1 MQKSYTRFIFR
12 AIVLFIISL
21 SSAAAA
27 PDSTIQ
33 KPRLPAV
40 PHSKKTDSLRA
51 QKTYQSQ
58 QVVIT
63 GTRNETL
70 IKDSPV
76 RVEVVGGEQMQSTA
90 MVNIADLLRE
100 QSGLLLTTNIRTGVQ
115 IMGLSPDY
123 TMILI
128 DGQPMIGRV
137 AGVLDLSRISV
148 GNIDRV
154 EIVKGPMS
162 SLYGS
167 EALAGVINIITKR
180 PADGW
185 SGKVYSQ
192 YLQHGAAEFQLE
204 SGYGTN
210 DFEATGFFNKKSAQP
225 FELEQN
231 GRTVPYSGFTDYT
244 AQSKALWRASSQVN
258 ISGNGRFFQ
267 SDSRGKFIESFFGQT
282 AANSGSV
289 RQQEF
294 SGTLATDWTHGK
306 ARLSAQ
312 LYGSKYT
319 ERYNFD
325 TTQGKAGNTDDLN
338 RQIWRGYL
346 QYDVLWNLR
355 NRFTF
360 GLEANY
366 DNTSG
371 SRYPDKPFYRTFSVF
386 GQWEGN
392 PTKWISYALSAR
404 YVGNSAYN
412 NAQFTSGEP
421 FDSTLLK
428 TLWLANPKLSINV
441 KITDNLQ
448 FRTGIGTGFKVPD
461 FRQLYVQFS
470 NRLAGSG
477 YDLLGAR
484 RLGLDLQP
492 ERSTAFDAG
501 ITWDG
506 LSLNIGE
513 KQLTGMIEVRA
524 FRNNLSNL
532 IEYYY
537 VGQDATGNN
546 AVYSY
551 RNLSRVYTQGIES
564 NIHLTLP
571 VSESATLSGNIGY
584 QFLDAN
590 DVEVLDAI
598 KNQTAVYLSGE
609 YLTYKNYGG
618 LWLRSRHSG
627 VGRVQIDE
635 KEYGITANIRLQY
648 IGRFGDES
656 LDKNGLALGNPAR
669 KVLDRDDEYIPA
681 YTMLNAALTKRFSI
695 TDSPFNITQIEMTV
709 GVNNILNSLD
719 LQSIPMLLGR
729 QFFVNAAVVW

>member
-1 MQKSYTRFIFR
+1 MRITSTSFTLS
-12 AIVLFIISL
+12 VLLLLLFSILPSI
-21 SSAAAA
+21 AA
-27 PDSTIQ
+27 PDSTLQ
-33 KPRLPAV
+33 TPRLPAV
-40 PHSKKTDSLRA
+40 PRVKKADTLSKTRTFNA
-51 QKTYQSQ
+51 Q

-63 GTRNETL
+63 GTRNESL

-76 RVEVVGGEQMQSTA
+76 RVEVVGGDKLKSSA
-90 MVNIADLLRE
+90 MVNSADLLRE
-100 QSGLLLTTNIRTGVQ
+100 QSGLLLTTNVRTGVQ
-115 IMGLSPDY
+115 MMGLSPDY
-123 TMILI
+123 TMILL

-185 SGKVYSQ
+185 SGKLYSQ
-192 YLQHGAAEFQLE
+192 YLQHGAAELQLDG
-204 SGYGTN
+204 GYG
-210 DFEATGFFNKKSAQP
+210 ATDYEISGFFNSKSAQS
-225 FELEQN
+225 FELSQN

-244 AQSKALWRASSQVN
+244 AQTKGLWRITPGLKLSA
-258 ISGNGRFFQ
+258 NGRFFE
-267 SDSRGKFIESFFGQT
+267 SESSGKFTESFFGQVASNT
-282 AANSGSV
+282 GSV
-289 RQQEF
+289 VQREF
-294 SGTLATDWTHGK
+294 SGTLGTEWTHGK
-306 ARLSAQ
+306 ARLTAQ
-312 LYGSKYT
+312 LYSSNYT
-319 ERYNFD
+319 EQYNFD
-325 TTQGKAGNTDDLN
+325 TTQAAAGRTDDLN

-346 QYDVLWNLR
+346 QYDVFWNLR

-360 GLEANY
+360 GLEADY

-371 SRYPDKPFYRTFSVF
+371 SRYPDKPFYRTFSLF

-392 PTKWISYALSAR
+392 PTEWVSYALSAR
-404 YVGNSAYN
+404 YVGNSAYD
-412 NAQFTSGEP
+412 NASFNGGEP

-428 TLWLANPKLSINV
+428 VLWLANPKLALNF

-448 FRTGIGTGFKVPD
+448 FRTSIGTGYKVPD

-470 NRLAGSG
+470 NRLAGAG
-477 YDLLGAR
+477 YDLVGAR

-501 ITWDG
+501 IMYDG
-506 LSLNIGE
+506 IDIPIGDN
-513 KQLTGMIEVRA
+513 KLTGMVEVRA

-546 AVYSY
+546 SVYSY
-551 RNLSRVYTQGIES
+551 RNLSRVYTQGIET
-564 NIHLTLP
+564 NLHLALP
-571 VSESATLSGNIGY
+571 VSDSTSFSANFGY

-598 KNQTAVYLSGE
+598 KNGRAIYINGE
-609 YLTYKNYGG
+609 YLKYKTYGG
-618 LWLRSRHSG
+618 LWFRSRHSG
-627 VGRVQIDE
+627 VARVQYDHRP
-635 KEYGITANIRLQY
+635 YGLSINFRVQY
-648 IGRFGDES
+648 VGRFGDEA
-656 LDKNGLALGNPAR
+656 LDKNGLALGDPAR
-669 KVLDRDDEYIPA
+669 KVLDRDDEYVPG
-681 YTMLNAALTKRFSI
+681 YTLCNTAITKRF
-695 TDSPFNITQIEMTV
+695 DTQGLLQSSRIELTA
-709 GVNNILNSLD
+709 GVNNIFNSMN

-729 QFFVNAAVVW
+729 QFFLNAAMVW